1 MFFLSH
7 FPFPRWKS
15 HPPHLSRMP
24 SKTVLISGPDLGD
37 AQILIW
43 YYSYM
48 FLPPMFTAVRTR
60 AFSFVGDQSMSF
72 YIFHRHRV
80 FLIDLWI

>member
-1 MFFLSH
+1 
-7 FPFPRWKS
+7 
-15 HPPHLSRMP
+15 MP
-24 SKTVLISGPDLGD
+24 SKTVLISGPDLEV

-60 AFSFVGDQSMSF
+60 AFSSVGDQSMSF

-80 FLIDLWI
+80 CLIDLMDLISSLYRW